1 MHYTAS
7 YKNRYRLSLPV
18 RASFWYTAAAVLER
32 GAALIFTP
40 LFTRLLAPGEYG
52 VYSLYTSFMGIFT
65 VFITLELSGNI
76 VYRGLSGFRGREAEF
91 MRAALGLISLSALLF
106 AVVLSVFGAQLSAIT
121 GLSIQALSF
130 LAIQVYLNGI
140 VNLYTARERYRYRY
154 YRAILPNL
162 AISVLSP
169 LLAFVIT
176 RFFGVGAPSRIYAFI
191 VVTALIALPLA
202 ASVMEGGIRFSPNAL
217 RLACSVSLPLLP
229 HFIAASVSAQAGRA
243 IVGIFRGEGELAVYS
258 VVFSLGFVFSLVTGG
273 LLSSLSPWI
282 SRKLSHGGGYSF
294 SSVTTVHNTVN
305 GLLPP
310 ICIASLIFLCFSREA
325 LFILAPPEY
334 QAALLCIVP
343 ITLFV
348 LLNFVLAVQTSIIL
362 YYDAGAMMS
371 VASVVSALLNLSLN
385 LLLTPVY
392 GYIAAA
398 IIQAGGALLNLLLY
412 SLVIRVRS
420 GARLSYS
427 RYIFPLVLT
436 AAVGTLIIAMSGA
449 PVARGLLALALTLL
463 FIIRAAP
470 LRKFIFDR
478 SNANMG

>member
-1 MHYTAS
+1 MHYTAF

-40 LFTRLLAPGEYG
+40 FFTRLLTPSEYG

-65 VFITLELSGNI
+65 VFITLELSGNV
-76 VYRGLSGFRGREAEF
+76 VYRGLSRFRGREAEF
-91 MRAALGLISLSALLF
+91 MRAALGVISLSALLF
-106 AVVLSVFGAQLSAIT
+106 AVMLSALGNQLSAIT
-121 GLSIQALSF
+121 GLSRQTLSF

-154 YRAILPNL
+154 GRAILPNL
-162 AISVLSP
+162 AISVISP
-169 LLAFVIT
+169 ALAFAIT
-176 RFFGVGAPSRIYAFI
+176 RFFGVGAPSRIYSFI

-202 ASVMEGGIRFSPNAL
+202 ASVMEGGVRFSADAL
-217 RLACSVSLPLLP
+217 KFVYSVSLPLLS
-229 HFIAASVSAQAGRA
+229 HFVAASVSAQAGRA

-282 SRKLSHGGGYSF
+282 SQKLSHGGNAAS
-294 SSVTTVHNTVN
+294 SSVKAVHNTVG
-305 GLLPP
+305 GLMPP
-310 ICIASLIFLCFSREA
+310 VCIASLIFLCFSREA
-325 LFILAPPEY
+325 LFILAPSEY

-348 LLNFVLAVQTSIIL
+348 LLSFVLAVQTSIIL

-371 VASVVSALLNLSLN
+371 AASVASALLNLSLN

-392 GYIAAA
+392 GYIAAS
-398 IIQAGGALLNLLLY
+398 IIQAGGALVSVLLY
-412 SLVIRVRS
+412 TLAIRVRS
-420 GARLSYS
+420 GIRLPYS
-427 RYIFPLVLT
+427 RYVFPLILT
-436 AAVGTLIIAMSGA
+436 AAVGTLAVAMSA
-449 PVARGLLALALTLL
+449 VPAARVLLAFALTLL
-463 FIIRAAP
+463 FVRSAAP
-470 LRKFIFDR
+470 LRKFIFVK
-478 SNANMG
+478 